1 MRVIAILE
9 VDEDKVLDA
18 HAMVTGSAP
27 KLDGYDSSLEAAIE
41 GELGWAEE
49 SGISTIEIITP
60 DSLNPNDTDL
70 GNIIRTTLNS

>member
-18 HAMVTGSAP
+18 HAVSTLGAS

-41 GELGWAEE
+41 GETARRLRGLRRE
-49 SGISTIEIITP
+49 
-60 DSLNPNDTDL
+60 
-70 GNIIRTTLNS
+70 